1 MQRGQRESRGAGLER
16 SSAADPEVG
25 EVAAPSDNSR
35 AGREGGW
42 DMELVRWRVGHRQPP
57 GGAVP

>member
-1 MQRGQRESRGAGLER
+1 MQRGLRESRGAGLER
-16 SSAADPEVG
+16 SGAADPGVG
-25 EVAAPSDNSR
+25 EAAVPSNNSR

-42 DMELVRWRVGHRQPP
+42 DMELVRWKVGRRQPP